1 MNYYEKIIKEK
12 EMRNAGPKE
21 ISASEKNECIDLVK
35 SAIRHLESTLQ
46 QVKNW
51 KQIDPYFDIEGWK
64 RRASQIVREA
74 DNLHY

>member
-51 KQIDPYFDIEGWK
+51 KHP
-64 RRASQIVREA
+64 R
-74 DNLHY
+74 